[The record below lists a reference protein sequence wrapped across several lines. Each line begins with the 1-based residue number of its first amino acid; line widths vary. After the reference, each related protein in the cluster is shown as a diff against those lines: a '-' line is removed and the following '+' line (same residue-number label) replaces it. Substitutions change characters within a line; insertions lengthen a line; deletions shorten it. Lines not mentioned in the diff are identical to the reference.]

1 MPDTGTPELHF
12 PLEELPVAGHHRT
25 TMSDTRGPASDA
37 IQEACKQIALQMMKI
52 HPQVGKLDDAETQA
66 DILKAAHNLT
76 VELETI
82 KKKLIRL
89 KGRDESR
96 EL

>member
-1 MPDTGTPELHF
+1 MGN
-12 PLEELPVAGHHRT
+12 V
-25 TMSDTRGPASDA
+25 TRDEAIDK

-52 HPQVGKLDDAETQA
+52 QPTTDHLGDEETQA
-66 DILKAAHNLT
+66 EITKAAYKLT
-76 VELETI
+76 IELEVI

-89 KGRDESR
+89 QQRDDSS

>member
-1 MPDTGTPELHF
+1 M
-12 PLEELPVAGHHRT
+12 
-25 TMSDTRGPASDA
+25 TRDEA
-37 IQEACKQIALQMMKI
+37 IQKIQDACKTIALQMMKI
-52 HPQVGKLDDAETQA
+52 HPAVGALNDTETQG
-66 DILKAAHNLT
+66 DVLKAAHGLT

-89 KGRDESR
+89 QQRDGST

>member
-1 MPDTGTPELHF
+1 M
-12 PLEELPVAGHHRT
+12 
-25 TMSDTRGPASDA
+25 TRDEA
-37 IQEACKQIALQMMKI
+37 IEKIQAACKEIALQMMKI
-52 HPQVGKLDDAETQA
+52 HPAVGSLEDEETQG
-66 DILKAAHNLT
+66 DVLRAAHQLT

-89 KGRDESR
+89 QKRDDST